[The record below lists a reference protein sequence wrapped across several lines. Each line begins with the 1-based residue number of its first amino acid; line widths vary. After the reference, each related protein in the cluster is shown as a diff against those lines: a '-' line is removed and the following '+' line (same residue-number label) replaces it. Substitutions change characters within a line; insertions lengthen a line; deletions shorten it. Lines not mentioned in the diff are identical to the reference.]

1 MTSYGPVVVDDLH
14 ELRARLQTSPDA
26 SILRPIGL
34 RAIVR
39 GGGAVETLAEVLRSL
54 GIADDSAVTVLSDTT
69 PKKYVHGD
77 VLDVVINALADDH
90 RVDVEHLEATSL
102 DGVLADEETV
112 SGAVNRVRSRVP
124 DVLVSVGSGT
134 VTDIA
139 KVVAGELGIAHV
151 VVQTAASVNGFTDDQ
166 SVLLINGAKRT
177 TPSHWPDVLIIDPL
191 VIAASP
197 LEMTRSGLGDQLS
210 MFTAAADWYLANA
223 VGFDESYSPTLV
235 AIMRDGVD
243 SLIESSGEVGLGD
256 PRSVS
261 ALADCLTRGGIAMGV
276 AGRTA
281 PSSGL
286 EHTVSHLLEMHADAN
301 QEPSASHGSQVG
313 VASVFAALV
322 WRRVQ
327 RRLVEGNVTLLESNI
342 ATRERVLDVFTHLD
356 ESGATAREC
365 WSLYERKATWI
376 RSHIDDLARV
386 LDDWPT
392 HEHQVNQ
399 LLQPVDVIVGALRN
413 AQAPVAFR
421 HLRPAPD
428 RAVVSWAA
436 NNCHLLRDRFG
447 ILDLADLMGMW
458 SPDDATA
465 VLDDLDRLAR

>member
-39 GGGAVETLAEVLRSL
+39 GDGAVETLAEVLRGL

-102 DGVLADEETV
+102 DGVVLADEETV
-112 SGAVNRVRSRVP
+112 SGAVNRVRSLVP

-197 LEMTRSGLGDQLS
+197 LEMSRSGLGDQLS
-210 MFTAAADWYLANA
+210 MFTAGADWYLANA

-243 SLIESSGEVGLGD
+243 SLIESSAEVGLGE

-286 EHTVSHLLEMHADAN
+286 EHTCLLYT
-301 QEPSASHGSQVG
+301 SRCV
-313 VASVFAALV
+313 
-322 WRRVQ
+322 
-327 RRLVEGNVTLLESNI
+327 
-342 ATRERVLDVFTHLD
+342 
-356 ESGATAREC
+356 
-365 WSLYERKATWI
+365 
-376 RSHIDDLARV
+376 
-386 LDDWPT
+386 
-392 HEHQVNQ
+392 
-399 LLQPVDVIVGALRN
+399 
-413 AQAPVAFR
+413 
-421 HLRPAPD
+421 
-428 RAVVSWAA
+428 
-436 NNCHLLRDRFG
+436 
-447 ILDLADLMGMW
+447 
-458 SPDDATA
+458 
-465 VLDDLDRLAR
+465 